1 MKFVGT
7 PPPPPQSEL
16 ISTTKTNL
24 ERFIFLTET
33 ESRHIH
39 EITLYILTNKQNT
52 HNLQKMAPTNFTV
65 FKRVSPVTDNDVDIC
80 TYLPINIHYTCMI
93 TCICLGNFVHV
104 MLKRN
109 VCATRLFLDKN

>member
-1 MKFVGT
+1 MHCGPFLVKFVGN
-7 PPPPPQSEL
+7 PPPPSEL

-52 HNLQKMAPTNFTV
+52 HNLQKMAPTNFT
-65 FKRVSPVTDNDVDIC
+65 DI
-80 TYLPINIHYTCMI
+80 PQ
-93 TCICLGNFVHV
+93 
-104 MLKRN
+104 
-109 VCATRLFLDKN
+109 